1 LFKNSSIFNAAFRAR
16 IHFTA
21 ARVRAGLF
29 ALSLSVISTTIN
41 AAPATSVEID
51 KGVSWL
57 ATQVKPDGTVT
68 AENTSLAQVNQ
79 VRCEVGITQS
89 FFNVQGNRPKCEF
102 LALQVT
108 EILARAQSM
117 PFDSWLFDGGLGA
130 TPDYETRSVIDTAWG
145 INMNY
150 GFPTDRRVDD
160 SIAYLLTQ
168 QTSSGGFS
176 LDGNVESVPLTA
188 FAGAAL
194 QTKKALLTKAQ
205 QLQLDLA
212 AVWLKQQNSATNYWS
227 NAYQTALV
235 HLFLVTVDI
244 NPSRDV
250 AISERLIAEQLPN
263 GSWANDPF
271 ITAIVLR
278 ALATKSVAV
287 ATDSGYKLRVLDS
300 ITAAPLA
307 GIYING
313 YPTDA
318 NGRVTVNQ
326 GAANNVSITIQKTG
340 YTTQTRATNV
350 VAGVIADL
358 GDILLVPTAT
368 NFIISGIVTDAATGA
383 ALASVYISDPT
394 RGVGGFTDAQ
404 GRFNLAG
411 TSAGALSLQAILGTY
426 QTSTISSSVAL
437 GQSYQVDF
445 VLTKT
450 NSATD
455 AIVSGVVIDKAARTP
470 LQNASVSWSSVSG
483 RTGTASTNAAGV
495 YEISSL
501 LPESGTVT
509 VSRSGYSGASL
520 SGVRATKPRTDVN
533 FELNAVATP
542 PTVGA
547 IDGFALDS
555 VTSAPIERVTVRLLN
570 RNTNLEVSNTNT
582 VPSGS
587 FGFSSV
593 TFGSYRTILSKAGYS
608 NAEASFDLLSAT
620 PRVTVNATM
629 RRLVSRVTGRV
640 VDAATNQP
648 VSGASVT
655 IGAVSGSTDGSG
667 VFDFA
672 EVAAGTYQLAVTA
685 ASYQNGGKSVII
697 QGLGAQAV
705 GDIALQKVVLTAEI
719 AGTVTDNQTS
729 APIAGAT
736 IKVGDTLSAQ
746 TLADGS
752 YVVSSV
758 PIATQQVRIVAD
770 GYLPKTSSVNV
781 TEIKRYKADVALE
794 KIADNTV
801 SLTVTSD
808 KAQYP
813 AYTPVVITNTM
824 AVPTA
829 YTATGQIDIAVLDS
843 MGKVVNYV
851 RYEQYPG
858 NYQVNVRASA
868 AAVTLTLNSGNLAP
882 GRYTIESRLYES
894 SNFNA
899 SPRAGLAVATTTL
912 EILET
917 KLLESVTTTA
927 LPTYANFRA
936 QENTSTR
943 IRLVNASN
951 VTINPVFTVT
961 LKNPSGSVAATRTL
975 SAPLRPDERV
985 RDVDLA
991 TGSIFFDAAGSWPVT
1006 VTVADSAATVAPTA
1020 DKIIVVPGIRI
1031 DATKEVNPKIITPDS
1046 ERKIRVD
1053 IRIKGEQP

>member
-1 LFKNSSIFNAAFRAR
+1 
-16 IHFTA
+16 
-21 ARVRAGLF
+21 VF
-29 ALSLSVISTTIN
+29 ALSLLPVPT
-41 AAPATSVEID
+41 AATAALATSVEIE
-51 KGVSWL
+51 KGTAWL
-57 ATQVKPDGTVT
+57 AAQVKPDGTVT
-68 AENTSLAQVNQ
+68 AESTSIAQANQ
-79 VRCEVGITQS
+79 VRCEVGATHS
-89 FFNVQGNRPKCEF
+89 FFNFQSYRPKCEF

-108 EILARAQSM
+108 EILARAQSL
-117 PFDSWLFDGGLGA
+117 PFDFWLSGGGLSA
-130 TPDYETRSVIDTAWG
+130 TPEYATRSAIDTMWAL
-145 INMNY
+145 NMNY
-150 GFPTDRRVDD
+150 NLPTDQRVDE
-160 SIAYLLTQ
+160 SIAGMLMQ
-168 QTSSGGFS
+168 QMPSGGFS
-176 LDGNVESVPLTA
+176 LDGNLESVPLTA
-188 FAGAAL
+188 IMGAAL
-194 QTKKALLTKAQ
+194 QTKKSQLSKAQ
-205 QLQLDLA
+205 QLQLDSA
-212 AVWLKQQNSATNYWS
+212 ANWLKQQNSAANYWT
-227 NAYQTALV
+227 NAYQTALA

-244 NPSRDV
+244 SPPRDI
-250 AISERLIAEQLPN
+250 AISERLIAEQLTN

-300 ITAAPLA
+300 ITAALLA

-555 VTSAPIERVTVRLLN
+555 VTSAPIEGVTVRLFN

-620 PRVTVNATM
+620 PRVTVNASM

-648 VSGASVT
+648 VGGASVT
-655 IGAVSGSTDGSG
+655 IGSASSSTDGSG
-667 VFDFA
+667 GFEFA
-672 EVAAGTYQLAVTA
+672 EVAAGTYQLAAAATA
-685 ASYQNGGKSVII
+685 YQNGGKSVII

-705 GDIALQKVVLTAEI
+705 GDVTLQKIVPSAEI
-719 AGTVTDNQTS
+719 AGIVTDSKTS
-729 APIAGAT
+729 VPIAGAT
-736 IKVGDTLSAQ
+736 IKVGDTLAAQ
-746 TLADGS
+746 SLADGS
-752 YVVSSV
+752 YVVSPV
-758 PIATQQVRIVAD
+758 PTAIQQVRVVAD
-770 GYLPKTSSVNV
+770 GYLPKTISVNV
-781 TEIKRYKADVALE
+781 TELKRYKADVALE

-801 SLTVTSD
+801 SLTVSPD
-808 KAQYP
+808 KAQYS
-813 AYTPVVITNTM
+813 AYTPIVLTSTM
-824 AVPTA
+824 AVPAA
-829 YTATGQIDIAVLDS
+829 YTAAGQLDIAVLDAS
-843 MGKVVNYV
+843 GKVVNYA
-851 RYEQYPG
+851 RYEQSPG
-858 NYQVNVRASA
+858 YYYVNIRASA
-868 AAVTLTLNSGNLAP
+868 PAVKVTLTSGNLAP

-899 SPRAGLAVATTTL
+899 SPRAALAVATTAL
-912 EILET
+912 EIVET

-943 IRLVNASN
+943 IRLVNGSN
-951 VTINPVFTVT
+951 VAITPVFTVT

-975 SAPLRPDERV
+975 SVPLRPDERV
-985 RDVDLA
+985 RDIDLA
-991 TGSIFFDAAGSWPVT
+991 TGSILFDAAGNWPVT
-1006 VTVADSAATVAPTA
+1006 VTVADSAVTVAPSA

-1053 IRIKGEQP
+1053 IRIKGVQP